1 MREVF
6 NLLLLLMIMIVYLP
20 LAIIALTFG
29 QAFKL
34 LDSVLKQFDKLI
46 SKLS

>member
-1 MREVF
+1 MRAVF

-20 LAIIALTFG
+20 LAIVALTSG
-29 QAFKL
+29 QLFRL

-46 SKLS
+46 GKIS